1 MQKTLKQT
9 PSLLVCPIGRSFFSH
24 LPSTSSGL
32 RAFLSCSPFCPWFYV
47 CPSGSQHM
55 QKPISLLVCPVQ
67 LCCFSGRNNFA
78 PVWNATSSSASQPY
92 SVKGHNSHWTPVP
105 GSSAPLLRLQGI
117 PSRVLGK
124 GCLHPSY
131 GCSPH
136 ERQGTRNPD
145 PKKEGLEFS
154 WDVLHSWPITQGLYA
169 R

>member
-1 MQKTLKQT
+1 MIIKLCKTEKPQNLFSKIQKTLKQT
-9 PSLLVCPIGRSFFSH
+9 PSLLVCSLGTPFSSH

-55 QKPISLLVCPVQ
+55 QKPISLPVCPVQ

-78 PVWNATSSSASQPY
+78 PVWNAASSSASQPH

-105 GSSAPLLRLQGI
+105 GSSAPLLGLQGI

-124 GCLHPSY
+124 GCLPSLIWML
-131 GCSPH
+131 STWKARH
-136 ERQGTRNPD
+136 
-145 PKKEGLEFS
+145 KEP
-154 WDVLHSWPITQGLYA
+154 WPP
-169 R
+169 